1 MMKNKIN
8 SIGIFLFI
16 IIGIVACVGS
26 DNPRSIAEKF
36 LKAMS
41 SQDYES
47 AKKYGTDETGK
58 LLDMMSGITKMSVDS
73 AVSDLSFEILREKIE
88 GDNAVIYYKEGGRE
102 GELQLPLVK
111 IDGKW
116 KVLLSKESINNSE
129 GINSLE
135 VGATNTDTL
144 K

>member
-1 MMKNKIN
+1 MKNIIHSN
-8 SIGIFLFI
+8 GIILFLI
-16 IIGIVACVGS
+16 LGIVACGGS

-47 AKKYGTDETGK
+47 AKKYGTEETGK
-58 LLDMMSGITKMSVDS
+58 LLDMMSGFTKMSLDS
-73 AVSDLSFEILREKIE
+73 VGKDLSFEILREKIE
-88 GDNAVIYYKEGGRE
+88 GDNAVIFYKEGGRE

-111 IDGKW
+111 TDGKW

-129 GINSLE
+129 GVNTLDA
-135 VGATNTDTL
+135 GATNTDTL